1 VTPALLLLLLLS
13 ADPRGGAGSTGCW
26 KACQRHVQDSS
37 LRAKVCRLCITSGGT
52 QDWLLM
58 LAEVKPVPQSSLRSA
73 LADEDWRVRWAAVR
87 AGAKVRKVSEPLALA
102 EWVTGF
108 PAQADLPAC
117 ITAARAAAD
126 AGSTPSAFFQKAG
139 SKGAAATARVQAR
152 KEAIRE
158 ALEVELYA
166 EDSTTRYRALSHL
179 ATFLKV
185 PPARVVI
192 DAMGGRPESADAIA
206 AKALRELAEHDGL
219 SVGRMLV
226 EAAQPGDQERVNR
239 LFAIY
244 SQELQ
249 ALRAD
254 LSSGDPAQ
262 RRSAVSKLRLY
273 GPLAQR
279 ELEQALQSP
288 DARVRESAA
297 RGMAQAEGLTLMQA
311 AGKRLQSGA
320 DWASQR
326 PWLEALAHENKCQ
339 EPLLVLAD
347 DPKQPVSVRGEALGL
362 LAECDGWL
370 RERARGQR
378 LKPFLDAAQPP
389 LRAGALRALSVGG
402 GEETSDALK
411 AGLEDPAPEVVVAA
425 IDTSA
430 RRRQMGLAD
439 VVAGQLASE
448 HAEVRQAAAQALERL
463 GKDRHVKPLAECLQN
478 DPVPAVRVAAAQTL
492 GQLGGPFSISALSQA
507 AAKDRDSH
515 VQHVSREALR
525 RLGFSKP

>member
-1 VTPALLLLLLLS
+1 MTPALLLLLLLS
-13 ADPRGGAGSTGCW
+13 ADPRGDAGSTGCW
-26 KACQRHVQDSS
+26 KACQRHVQDTS

-52 QDWLLM
+52 QDWLLA

-73 LADEDWRVRWAAVR
+73 LTDEDWRVRWAAVR
-87 AGAKVRKVSEPLALA
+87 AGAKARKVSEPLALA
-102 EWVTGF
+102 EWVTGL
-108 PAQADLPAC
+108 PAEADLLAC
-117 ITAARAAAD
+117 ITAARAAAE

-139 SKGAAATARVQAR
+139 GKGAAAAARVQAR
-152 KEAIRE
+152 REAIRE

-166 EDSTTRYRALSHL
+166 EDSATRYRALSHL

-192 DAMGGRPESADAIA
+192 DAMRGRPETADEIA
-206 AKALRELAEHDGL
+206 AKALRELAEHGGH

-244 SQELQ
+244 SKELQ
-249 ALRAD
+249 ALRED
-254 LSSGDPAQ
+254 LSSGDPIQ
-262 RRSAVSKLRLY
+262 RRSAVFKLRLY

-288 DARVRESAA
+288 DVQVRESAA
-297 RGMAQAEGLTLMQA
+297 RGMAQAEGLTLMEA
-311 AGKRLQSGA
+311 AGKRLRSGA
-320 DWASQR
+320 DLASQR
-326 PWLEALAHENKCQ
+326 PWLEALAREKKC
-339 EPLLVLAD
+339 EEALLALAD
-347 DPKQPVSVRGEALGL
+347 DPKQPDSVRGEALAL

-370 RERARGQR
+370 RESARGQR
-378 LKPFLDAAQPP
+378 VMPFLDAAQPP

-411 AGLEDPAPEVVVAA
+411 AGLEDTAPEVVVAA
-425 IDTSA
+425 IETSA

-439 VVAGQLASE
+439 VIADQLGAE

-463 GKDRHVKPLAECLQN
+463 GRDRHVKSLAECLHK
-478 DPVPAVRVAAAQTL
+478 DPVPAVRVAVAQTL
-492 GQLGGPFSISALSQA
+492 GQLGGPFAISALSQA

-515 VQHVSREALR
+515 VQHVSRQALR
-525 RLGFSKP
+525 RLGFFNR